1 MATPSGTHTSY
12 TVIGEREDLSDI
24 IYNVDPYD
32 TPFMA
37 SIRVG
42 EGSQV
47 LHEWQSD
54 SFAAAS
60 SSNAVLEGDDATTDT
75 ATATTRLSNSMQIAD
90 KVARVSG
97 TARASRTAGRADELD
112 YQIEKRAIELRT
124 DVESVVLRNGAEATG
139 DTTTARQCGGIGAWI
154 TTNTSNGS
162 GGSDGSLGN
171 TARTDGTQRDVTEA
185 LLKSVI
191 QSQWTN
197 GGKPDCLM
205 CGAHVKQEIS
215 TFTGNAT
222 RFKTAEDKQLVAA
235 IDLYQ
240 SDFGD
245 LEIIPNRFMRSRDLL
260 VLQKDLWAIAYLRP
274 FHFHELAKTG
284 DSDRIQIL
292 VEFTLESSNEAGSG
306 AVWDLNT
313 S

>member
-1 MATPSGTHTSY
+1 MSTPAGTHTSY

-32 TPFMA
+32 CPFMA
-37 SIRVG
+37 SIRVE

-47 LHEWQSD
+47 LHEWQTD
-54 SFAAAS
+54 GFAAAS
-60 SSNAVLEGDDATTDT
+60 SSNAVLEGDDATTDA
-75 ATATTRLSNSMQIAD
+75 ATATTRLSNTMQISD

-97 TARASRTAGRADELD
+97 TARASSTAGRADELD

-124 DVESVVLRNGAEATG
+124 DLESVVLRNGAEVGG
-139 DTTTARQCGGIGAWI
+139 DTTTARQTGGIGSWI
-154 TTNTSNGS
+154 TANTSNGV

-185 LLKSVI
+185 LLKTVI

-197 GGKPDCLM
+197 GGKPDCIM

-245 LEIIPNRFMRSRDLL
+245 LEIMPNRFMRARDVLI
-260 VLQKDLWAIAYLRP
+260 LQKDLWAIAYLRP

-284 DSDRIQIL
+284 DSDRVQIL
-292 VEFTLESSNEAGSG
+292 VEYCLESSNEAGSG
-306 AVWDLNT
+306 AIWDVNT
-313 S
+313 A

>member
-1 MATPSGTHTSY
+1 MS
-12 TVIGEREDLSDI
+12 
-24 IYNVDPYD
+24 
-32 TPFMA
+32 
-37 SIRVG
+37 SIRVEEAG
-42 EGSQV
+42 QT
-47 LHEWQSD
+47 LHEWQTD
-54 SFAAAS
+54 GFAAAS

-75 ATATTRLSNSMQIAD
+75 ATATTRLTATLQISD

-124 DVESVVLRNGAEATG
+124 DLESVVLRNGARVAG
-139 DTTTARQCGGIGAWI
+139 DTTTARQTGGIGAW
-154 TTNTSNGS
+154 TTSNTSNGA
-162 GGSDGSLGN
+162 GGSDGSAGT

-185 LLKSVI
+185 LLKTVL
-191 QSQWTN
+191 QSCWTN

-205 CGAHVKQEIS
+205 TGAHVKQEVS

-245 LEIIPNRFMRSRDLL
+245 LEIIPNRFQRARDLH
-260 VLQKDLWAIAYLRP
+260 VLQKDLWAIGYLRP

-284 DSDRIQIL
+284 DSDRVQIL
-292 VEFTLESSNEAGSG
+292 VEYCLEASNEAGSG

>member
-1 MATPSGTHTSY
+1 MTTPSGTHTSY

-32 TPFMA
+32 CPFMA
-37 SIRVG
+37 SIRVEEAG
-42 EGSQV
+42 QV
-47 LHEWQSD
+47 LHEWQTD
-54 SFAAAS
+54 AFAAAS

-75 ATATTRLSNSMQIAD
+75 ATATTRLSNTLQISD

-124 DVESVVLRNGAEATG
+124 DLESVVLRNGAEATG
-139 DTTTARQCGGIGAWI
+139 DTTTARQCGGIGSWI
-154 TTNTSNGS
+154 ATNDVFGS
-162 GGSDGSLGN
+162 GGASGAAGN

-185 LLKSVI
+185 QLKSAI
-191 QSQWTN
+191 QSAWTN
-197 GGKPDCLM
+197 GGKPDCVM
-205 CGAHVKQEIS
+205 VGAHVKQEVS

-245 LEIIPNRFMRSRDLL
+245 LEIIPNRFQRARDLFI
-260 VLQKDLWAIAYLRP
+260 LQKDLWAIAYLRP
-274 FHFHELAKTG
+274 FHFHELSKTG
-284 DSDRIQIL
+284 DSDRVQIL
-292 VEFTLESSNEAGSG
+292 VEYTLESSNEAGSAG
-306 AVWDLNT
+306 VFDLNT